1 MFENVFNEGIV
12 FFLFLILFISDLFL
26 NFILKIDFEI
36 IF

>member
-12 FFLFLILFISDLFL
+12 FFLFLILFFSDLFL